1 MGQHRDNF
9 SKVGLER
16 MKEGG
21 MPFIDGEQYAG
32 LSNSQVYGSNVY
44 IYTTGSAPM
53 TMTFSYPNP
62 HKGLDQKPS
71 EYVTLKC
78 FAIQCDNGY
87 LTVNDPLDDVL
98 GTHGVTFDDLVLES
112 VETREEGGKGNQTDQ
127 PWRVAFV
134 MRMLENVE
142 EYFVDSS
149 FIRPNDNMLEA
160 LKTSTANNYVGE
172 NDGRNAY
179 E

>member
-78 FAIQCDNGY
+78 FAIQCNNDY
-87 LTVNDPLDDVL
+87 LTVIDPLDD
-98 GTHGVTFDDLVLES
+98 LVSES
-112 VETREEGGKGNQTDQ
+112 VETKEENQTDLC
-127 PWRVAFV
+127 WRVAFV

-160 LKTSTANNYVGE
+160 LKTSTANNNVGE